1 MKKFNVAILGATGTV
16 GQKAISM
23 LTNHPFLEI
32 TEIAASDGNAGKR
45 FGDVVNW
52 RDESELA
59 SHFADMKLKSCKEVT
74 APYAISALP
83 GESAQ
88 EIEPFLASKGIHI
101 FSNAST
107 FRMDSKTPLLIPEIN
122 PDHIKLIE
130 TQATKGK
137 IVTNPNCSTVMLVC
151 ALKPL
156 MSLGKLK
163 HVSVVT
169 LQAASGAGYPG
180 VPSLDLIGNT
190 IPYIGNEEDKIET
203 ESLKILGQ
211 LGSGTISNAEFD
223 ITCHVNRVPVADGH
237 SVVIH
242 AFYEHD
248 VDANKIKELFLKNQ
262 TLYKVYDDNTR
273 PQPKRDLTAYDMRI
287 HIGRIKQGA
296 TKNVVGLLSL
306 GHNLV
311 RGAAGAA
318 IINLEHYLK
327 ETKQL

>member
-23 LTNHPFLEI
+23 LSQHPFLEI
-32 TEIAASDGNAGKR
+32 TEIAASEGNKDKR

-52 RDESELA
+52 RDESELPA
-59 SHFADMKLKSCKEVT
+59 NIANMILKSPKDIT

-83 GESAQ
+83 SESAL
-88 EIEPFLASKGIHI
+88 EIEPYLANKGIHI

-107 FRMDSKTPLLIPEIN
+107 FRMDEKTPLLIPEIN

-130 TQATKGK
+130 AQTTKGK
-137 IVTNPNCSTVMLVC
+137 IVTNPNCSTVMLAC

-156 MSLGKLK
+156 LKLGKLK

-190 IPYIGNEEDKIET
+190 IPFIGNEEDKIES
-203 ESLKILGQ
+203 ESLKILGELQ
-211 LGSGTISNAEFD
+211 GHKIQGAKFD
-223 ITCHVNRVPVADGH
+223 VTCHVNRVPVADGH
-237 SVVIH
+237 SVILH
-242 AFYEHD
+242 AYYETPVSPDEVRKSFLHQE
-248 VDANKIKELFLKNQ
+248 NLF
-262 TLYKVYDDNTR
+262 KVYTEDNR

-296 TKNVVGLLSL
+296 TPNVIGLLSL

-318 IINLEHYLK
+318 IINLEHFLK
-327 ETKQL
+327 HTKAI